1 MKYFCSARINE
12 GIFLLKCEAALTIT
26 LIVSYKVAQD
36 EVNFPIGR
44 IGETME
50 VGKILE
56 T

>member
-12 GIFLLKCEAALTIT
+12 GIPLLKCDAALTIT
-26 LIVSYKVAQD
+26 LIVSYKVAQV

-44 IGETME
+44 VGVTMG